1 MPKADPSPHPAPLP
15 PNLPD
20 WQSALADREL
30 RNIAGDAV
38 YKRGQTYAAS
48 GAVQDLELLLVD
60 KGLRVGLG
68 ATVRGTQR
76 YTCEVLVTEVAELE
90 GDCDCPHAV
99 DGYFC
104 KHQVALALT
113 LRGLLGGEAPA
124 HSAEAE
130 KKVAAAAKRAQTQAD
145 NRAKLQ
151 AFVQAQSAAALA
163 ERIWQWAQND
173 REVMADLKVWAA
185 QAQAAETPKNPINTK
200 TAISELLKAGGFLD
214 WRGATAYAQRAQK
227 VLPLL
232 EQALHHDPVQARALS
247 EHALLRV
254 YRAAAKCDDSSGAV
268 GQVVLAMQALLLRSL
283 SLAQPPASWL
293 ANAFALL
300 EANPW
305 GNWDERALLNA
316 AGPALQE
323 AYSRKVLADWQA
335 YRPPAPAKPGESA
348 YGLSYEWDYVRA
360 RLRNRYLE
368 DLQHQGDPVA
378 AIEAMRSSLQDAS
391 EHGELVAY
399 CEKAHKFREALQF
412 AQAAFKLFP
421 ADRRCEND
429 LLRCYERDGWDAEA
443 LALRRKQ
450 LEASPTPAHFLA
462 VLQAAQSAGK
472 DRATY
477 RQALYHWAA
486 QRELAPPAAHS
497 RLMARHQAQADA
509 RNVGTRAQWLLA
521 EGLVDEALA
530 LVQAPHVCHPNI
542 LQDIARKLPAA
553 QSEAAVAL
561 LLRVF
566 AAEMP
571 NASTPYR
578 EVLGLVHD
586 ICKRMDSQPRKHWL
600 LHLKIHYQAKRNFI
614 KGLEGL

>member
-1 MPKADPSPHPAPLP
+1 MPNPNPTSASAPASLP
-15 PNLPD
+15 PDLPD
-20 WQSALADREL
+20 WRSALADSDL
-30 RNIAGDAV
+30 RMMAGDAV
-38 YKRGQTYAAS
+38 FKRGQTYAAS

-60 KGLRVGLG
+60 KGLRVGLS

-76 YTCEVLVTEVAELE
+76 YTCEVLVTEDTDVE

-113 LRGLLGGEAPA
+113 LRGLLGGEAPV
-124 HSAEAE
+124 HSDEAE

-151 AFVQAQSAAALA
+151 AFVQVQSAAALA
-163 ERIWQWAQND
+163 ERVWQWAQSD
-173 REVMADLKVWAA
+173 REVMADLKAWAA
-185 QAQAAETPKNPINTK
+185 QAQAAENPKSTK
-200 TAISELLKAGGFLD
+200 TAISELLKTSGFLD
-214 WRGATAYAQRAQK
+214 WRGTTAYAQRAHK

-232 EQALHHDPVQARALS
+232 EQALQRDPEQARALC
-247 EHALLRV
+247 EHALLRI
-254 YRAAAKCDDSSGAV
+254 YRAAAECDDSSGTI
-268 GQVVLAMQALLLRSL
+268 GQVMRAMQSLLVRSL
-283 SLAQPPASWL
+283 KLAQPPASWL
-293 ANAFALL
+293 ANWFALL
-300 EANPW
+300 EADPW
-305 GNWDERALLNA
+305 GLWNERALLDA

-335 YRPPAPAKPGESA
+335 YRPPAHAKQAQSV
-348 YGLSYEWDYVRA
+348 YGLGYEWDYART
-360 RLRNRYLE
+360 RLRTRYLE

-391 EHGELVAY
+391 EYGELVAY
-399 CEKAHKFREALQF
+399 CEKVHKFREALQF
-412 AQAAFKLFP
+412 AQAAYKQFP
-421 ADRRCEND
+421 EDRRCEND

-462 VLQAAQSAGK
+462 ALQAAQSAGK
-472 DRATY
+472 DRAAY
-477 RQALYHWAA
+477 RQALYQWAA
-486 QRELAPPAAHS
+486 QQELGPPPAHS
-497 RLMARHQAQADA
+497 RLIARHQPQGGA

-530 LVQAPHVCHPNI
+530 LVQAPHVCHPNV

-553 QSEAAVAL
+553 QNEAAIAL

-571 NASTPYR
+571 HANTPYR

-600 LHLKIHYQAKRNFI
+600 LHLHANYKAKRNFI